1 MGHADKQQIMHMVK
15 LQLPGVQLNG
25 SDSSDALAIAI
36 CHSYHAQSNDRFLQ
50 AQRRFEHDWETA
62 CRVDYK
68 AQDHFLLD
76 VSGVGYL
83 IFCSERTLAEI
94 NADGEFTTIYTD
106 LLVRED
112 LMQLFGFV
120 SQIEKEWY
128 RLLMSVQ
135 GVGAKASL
143 AILSALGEGGVSR
156 AIALGDW
163 TSIKSAKG
171 IGPKTAQRVVNELK
185 DKAAHVMSLV
195 PHKVG
200 NQEEKV
206 SDADIIERMDDN
218 PSINLAISNNSA
230 QADALSALQ
239 NLGYTPSDAAA
250 AVAKILNQSSDL
262 STEEL
267 IRSSLKM
274 LSPKG

>member
-1 MGHADKQQIMHMVK
+1 MIGR
-15 LQLPGVQLNG
+15 LRG
-25 SDSSDALAIAI
+25 
-36 CHSYHAQSNDRFLQ
+36 
-50 AQRRFEHDWETA
+50 
-62 CRVDYK
+62 RVDYK

-83 IFCSERTLAEI
+83 IFCSERTLSEI
-94 NADGEFTTIYTD
+94 PGNGEFTTIYTD

-112 LMQLFGFV
+112 LLQIFGFL
-120 SQIEKEWY
+120 SQAEKEWY

-143 AILSALGEGGVSR
+143 AILSALGEDGVSR

-163 TSIKSAKG
+163 TSVKSAKG

>member
-1 MGHADKQQIMHMVK
+1 MIGR
-15 LQLPGVQLNG
+15 LRG
-25 SDSSDALAIAI
+25 
-36 CHSYHAQSNDRFLQ
+36 
-50 AQRRFEHDWETA
+50 
-62 CRVDYK
+62 RVDYK

-83 IFCSERTLAEI
+83 IFCSERTLSEI
-94 NADGEFTTIYTD
+94 PGNGEFTTIYTD

-112 LMQLFGFV
+112 LLQIFGFL
-120 SQIEKEWY
+120 SQVEKEWY

-143 AILSALGEGGVSR
+143 AILSALGEDGVSR

-163 TSIKSAKG
+163 TSVKSAKG

-206 SDADIIERMDDN
+206 SDADIIERIDDN

-267 IRSSLKM
+267 IRGSLKM

>member
-1 MGHADKQQIMHMVK
+1 MIGR
-15 LQLPGVQLNG
+15 LRG
-25 SDSSDALAIAI
+25 
-36 CHSYHAQSNDRFLQ
+36 
-50 AQRRFEHDWETA
+50 
-62 CRVDYK
+62 RVDYK

-83 IFCSERTLAEI
+83 IFCSERTLSEI
-94 NADGEFTTIYTD
+94 PGNGEFTTIYTD

-112 LMQLFGFV
+112 LLQIFGFL
-120 SQIEKEWY
+120 SQVEKEWY

-143 AILSALGEGGVSR
+143 AILSALGEDGVSR

-163 TSIKSAKG
+163 TSVKSAKG

-206 SDADIIERMDDN
+206 SDADIIERIDDN
-218 PSINLAISNNSA
+218 PSVNLAITNNSA

>member
-1 MGHADKQQIMHMVK
+1 MIGR
-15 LQLPGVQLNG
+15 LRG
-25 SDSSDALAIAI
+25 
-36 CHSYHAQSNDRFLQ
+36 
-50 AQRRFEHDWETA
+50 
-62 CRVDYK
+62 RVDYK
-68 AQDHFLLD
+68 TQDHFLLD
-76 VSGVGYL
+76 VNGVGYL

-94 NADGEFTTIYTD
+94 PVDGEFTTIYTD

-112 LMQLFGFV
+112 LMQLFGFL
-120 SQIEKEWY
+120 SQVEKEWY

-143 AILSALGEGGVSR
+143 AILSALGEDGVSR
-156 AIALGDW
+156 SIALGDW

-185 DKAAHVMSLV
+185 DKAAHVMSIV
-195 PHKVG
+195 PNEIG
-200 NQEEKV
+200 
-206 SDADIIERMDDN
+206 ERENKIDEGEVVERIDDH
-218 PSINLAISNNSA
+218 PTINLAASNKTA

-239 NLGYTPSDAAA
+239 NLGYSPSESAAV
-250 AVAKILNQSSDL
+250 VAKILHESSDL

-267 IRSSLKM
+267 IRNSLKM

>member
-1 MGHADKQQIMHMVK
+1 MIGR
-15 LQLPGVQLNG
+15 LRG
-25 SDSSDALAIAI
+25 
-36 CHSYHAQSNDRFLQ
+36 
-50 AQRRFEHDWETA
+50 
-62 CRVDYK
+62 RVDYK
-68 AQDHFLLD
+68 THDHFLLD
-76 VSGVGYL
+76 VNGVGYL

-94 NADGEFTTIYTD
+94 PVDGEFTTIYTD

-112 LMQLFGFV
+112 LMQLFGFL
-120 SQIEKEWY
+120 SQVEKEWY

-143 AILSALGEGGVSR
+143 AILSALGEDGVSR
-156 AIALGDW
+156 SIALGDW

-185 DKAAHVMSLV
+185 DKAAHVMSIV
-195 PHKVG
+195 PNEIG
-200 NQEEKV
+200 
-206 SDADIIERMDDN
+206 ERENKIDEGEVVERIDDL
-218 PSINLAISNNSA
+218 PPINLAASNKTA

-239 NLGYTPSDAAA
+239 NLGYSPSESAA
-250 AVAKILNQSSDL
+250 AVAKILHESSDL

-267 IRSSLKM
+267 IRNSLKM

>member
-1 MGHADKQQIMHMVK
+1 MIGR
-15 LQLPGVQLNG
+15 LRG
-25 SDSSDALAIAI
+25 
-36 CHSYHAQSNDRFLQ
+36 
-50 AQRRFEHDWETA
+50 
-62 CRVDYK
+62 RVDYK

-83 IFCSERTLAEI
+83 IFCSERTLSEI
-94 NADGEFTTIYTD
+94 PGNGEFTTIYTD

-112 LMQLFGFV
+112 LLQIFGFL
-120 SQIEKEWY
+120 SQVEKEWY

-143 AILSALGEGGVSR
+143 AILSALGEDGVSR

-163 TSIKSAKG
+163 TSVKSAKG

-206 SDADIIERMDDN
+206 SDADIIERIDDN

-267 IRSSLKM
+267 IRNSLKM

>member
-1 MGHADKQQIMHMVK
+1 MIGR
-15 LQLPGVQLNG
+15 LRG
-25 SDSSDALAIAI
+25 
-36 CHSYHAQSNDRFLQ
+36 
-50 AQRRFEHDWETA
+50 
-62 CRVDYK
+62 RVDYK

-83 IFCSERTLAEI
+83 IFCSERTLSEI
-94 NADGEFTTIYTD
+94 PGNGEFTTIYTD

-112 LMQLFGFV
+112 LLQIFGFL
-120 SQIEKEWY
+120 SQVEKEWY

-143 AILSALGEGGVSR
+143 AILSALGEDGVSR

-163 TSIKSAKG
+163 TSVKSAKG

-195 PHKVG
+195 PYKVG

-206 SDADIIERMDDN
+206 SDADIIERIDDN

>member
-1 MGHADKQQIMHMVK
+1 MIGR
-15 LQLPGVQLNG
+15 LRG
-25 SDSSDALAIAI
+25 
-36 CHSYHAQSNDRFLQ
+36 
-50 AQRRFEHDWETA
+50 
-62 CRVDYK
+62 RVDYK

-76 VSGVGYL
+76 VNGVGYL

-143 AILSALGEGGVSR
+143 AILSALGEDGVSR

-185 DKAAHVMSLV
+185 DKVAHVMSIV
-195 PHKVG
+195 P
-200 NQEEKV
+200 NEV
-206 SDADIIERMDDN
+206 SELENKLTHGDIVERIDDHQT
-218 PSINLAISNNSA
+218 INLAISNKTS

-239 NLGYTPSDAAA
+239 NLGYTPSDSAAT
-250 AVAKILNQSSDL
+250 VAKILHENSDL

-267 IRSSLKM
+267 IRNSLKM

>member
-1 MGHADKQQIMHMVK
+1 MIGR
-15 LQLPGVQLNG
+15 LRG
-25 SDSSDALAIAI
+25 
-36 CHSYHAQSNDRFLQ
+36 
-50 AQRRFEHDWETA
+50 
-62 CRVDYK
+62 RVDYK
-68 AQDHFLLD
+68 AHDHFLLD
-76 VSGVGYL
+76 VNGVGYL
-83 IFCSERTLAEI
+83 VFCSERTLAEI

-112 LMQLFGFV
+112 LMQLFGFI

-143 AILSALGEGGVSR
+143 AILSALGEDGVSR

-185 DKAAHVMSLV
+185 DKVAHVMSIV
-195 PHKVG
+195 PNEVG
-200 NQEEKV
+200 ELENKLNHG
-206 SDADIIERMDDN
+206 DIVERIDDHQT
-218 PSINLAISNNSA
+218 INLAISNKTS

-239 NLGYTPSDAAA
+239 NLGYTPSDSAAT
-250 AVAKILNQSSDL
+250 VAKILHENSDL

-267 IRSSLKM
+267 IRNSLKM

>member
-1 MGHADKQQIMHMVK
+1 MIGR
-15 LQLPGVQLNG
+15 LRG
-25 SDSSDALAIAI
+25 
-36 CHSYHAQSNDRFLQ
+36 
-50 AQRRFEHDWETA
+50 
-62 CRVDYK
+62 RVDYK
-68 AQDHFLLD
+68 AHDHFLLD

-83 IFCSERTLAEI
+83 IFCSERTLSEI
-94 NADGEFTTIYTD
+94 PGNGEFTTIYTD

-112 LMQLFGFV
+112 LLQIFGFL
-120 SQIEKEWY
+120 SQVEKEWY

-143 AILSALGEGGVSR
+143 AILGALGEDGVSR

-163 TSIKSAKG
+163 TSVKSAKG

-206 SDADIIERMDDN
+206 SDADIIERIDDN

>member
-1 MGHADKQQIMHMVK
+1 MIGR
-15 LQLPGVQLNG
+15 LRG
-25 SDSSDALAIAI
+25 
-36 CHSYHAQSNDRFLQ
+36 
-50 AQRRFEHDWETA
+50 
-62 CRVDYK
+62 RVDYK
-68 AQDHFLLD
+68 AHDHFLLD

-83 IFCSERTLAEI
+83 IFCSERTLSEI
-94 NADGEFTTIYTD
+94 PGNGEFTTIYTD

-112 LMQLFGFV
+112 LLQIFGFL
-120 SQIEKEWY
+120 SQVEKEWY

-143 AILSALGEGGVSR
+143 AILSALGEDGVSR

-163 TSIKSAKG
+163 TSVKSAKG

-218 PSINLAISNNSA
+218 PSINLAILNNSA

>member
-1 MGHADKQQIMHMVK
+1 MIGR
-15 LQLPGVQLNG
+15 LRG
-25 SDSSDALAIAI
+25 
-36 CHSYHAQSNDRFLQ
+36 
-50 AQRRFEHDWETA
+50 
-62 CRVDYK
+62 RVDYK
-68 AQDHFLLD
+68 AHDHFLLD

-83 IFCSERTLAEI
+83 IFCSERTLSEI
-94 NADGEFTTIYTD
+94 PGNGEFTTIYTD

-112 LMQLFGFV
+112 LLQLFGFL
-120 SQIEKEWY
+120 SQVEKEWY

-143 AILSALGEGGVSR
+143 AILSALGEDGVSR

-163 TSIKSAKG
+163 TSVKSAKG

-218 PSINLAISNNSA
+218 PSIKLAISNNSA

-250 AVAKILNQSSDL
+250 AVAKILKQSSDS

>member
-1 MGHADKQQIMHMVK
+1 MIGR
-15 LQLPGVQLNG
+15 LRG
-25 SDSSDALAIAI
+25 
-36 CHSYHAQSNDRFLQ
+36 
-50 AQRRFEHDWETA
+50 
-62 CRVDYK
+62 RVDYK
-68 AQDHFLLD
+68 AHDHFLLD

-83 IFCSERTLAEI
+83 IFCSERTLSEI
-94 NADGEFTTIYTD
+94 PGNGEFTTIYTD

-112 LMQLFGFV
+112 LLQIFGFL
-120 SQIEKEWY
+120 SQVEKEWY

-143 AILSALGEGGVSR
+143 AILSALGEDGVSR

-163 TSIKSAKG
+163 TSVKSAKG

-206 SDADIIERMDDN
+206 SDADIIERIDDN
-218 PSINLAISNNSA
+218 PSINLPISNNSA

>member
-1 MGHADKQQIMHMVK
+1 MIGR
-15 LQLPGVQLNG
+15 LRG
-25 SDSSDALAIAI
+25 
-36 CHSYHAQSNDRFLQ
+36 
-50 AQRRFEHDWETA
+50 
-62 CRVDYK
+62 RVDYK
-68 AQDHFLLD
+68 THDHFLLD
-76 VSGVGYL
+76 VNGVGYL

-94 NADGEFTTIYTD
+94 PVDGEFTTIYTD

-112 LMQLFGFV
+112 LMQLFGFL
-120 SQIEKEWY
+120 SQVEKEWY

-143 AILSALGEGGVSR
+143 AILGALGEDGVSR
-156 AIALGDW
+156 SIALGDW

-185 DKAAHVMSLV
+185 DKAAHVMSIV
-195 PHKVG
+195 PNEIG
-200 NQEEKV
+200 
-206 SDADIIERMDDN
+206 ERENKIDEGEVVERIGDH
-218 PSINLAISNNSA
+218 PPINLAASNKTA

-239 NLGYTPSDAAA
+239 NLGYSPSESAA
-250 AVAKILNQSSDL
+250 AVAKILHESSDL

-267 IRSSLKM
+267 IRNSLKM

>member
-1 MGHADKQQIMHMVK
+1 MIGR
-15 LQLPGVQLNG
+15 LRG
-25 SDSSDALAIAI
+25 
-36 CHSYHAQSNDRFLQ
+36 
-50 AQRRFEHDWETA
+50 
-62 CRVDYK
+62 RVDYK
-68 AQDHFLLD
+68 TQDHFLLD
-76 VSGVGYL
+76 VKGVGYL

-94 NADGEFTTIYTD
+94 PVDGEFTTIYTD

-112 LMQLFGFV
+112 LMQLFGFL
-120 SQIEKEWY
+120 SQVEKEWY

-143 AILSALGEGGVSR
+143 AILSALGEDGVSR
-156 AIALGDW
+156 SIALGDW

-185 DKAAHVMSLV
+185 DKAAHVMSIV
-195 PHKVG
+195 PNEIG
-200 NQEEKV
+200 
-206 SDADIIERMDDN
+206 ERENKIDEGEVVERIDDH
-218 PSINLAISNNSA
+218 PTINLAASNKTA

-239 NLGYTPSDAAA
+239 NLGYSPSESAA
-250 AVAKILNQSSDL
+250 AVAKILHESSDL

-267 IRSSLKM
+267 IRNSLKM

>member
-1 MGHADKQQIMHMVK
+1 MIGR
-15 LQLPGVQLNG
+15 LRG
-25 SDSSDALAIAI
+25 
-36 CHSYHAQSNDRFLQ
+36 
-50 AQRRFEHDWETA
+50 
-62 CRVDYK
+62 RVDYK
-68 AQDHFLLD
+68 THDHFLLD
-76 VSGVGYL
+76 VNGVGYL

-94 NADGEFTTIYTD
+94 PVDGEFTTIYTD

-112 LMQLFGFV
+112 LMQLFGFL
-120 SQIEKEWY
+120 SQVEKEWY

-143 AILSALGEGGVSR
+143 AILSALGEDGVSR
-156 AIALGDW
+156 SIALGDW

-185 DKAAHVMSLV
+185 DKAAHVMSIV
-195 PHKVG
+195 PNEIG
-200 NQEEKV
+200 
-206 SDADIIERMDDN
+206 ERENKIDEGEVVERIDDH
-218 PSINLAISNNSA
+218 PTINLAASNKTA

-239 NLGYTPSDAAA
+239 NLGYSPSESAA
-250 AVAKILNQSSDL
+250 AVAKILHESSDL

-267 IRSSLKM
+267 IRNSLKM

>member
-1 MGHADKQQIMHMVK
+1 MIGR
-15 LQLPGVQLNG
+15 LRG
-25 SDSSDALAIAI
+25 
-36 CHSYHAQSNDRFLQ
+36 
-50 AQRRFEHDWETA
+50 
-62 CRVDYK
+62 RVDYK

-83 IFCSERTLAEI
+83 IFCSERTLSEI
-94 NADGEFTTIYTD
+94 PGKGEFTTIYTD

-112 LMQLFGFV
+112 LLQIFGFL
-120 SQIEKEWY
+120 SQVEKEWY

-143 AILSALGEGGVSR
+143 AILSALGEDGVSR

-163 TSIKSAKG
+163 TSVKSAKG

-200 NQEEKV
+200 NQEDKV
-206 SDADIIERMDDN
+206 SDADIIEIIDDT
-218 PSINLAISNNSA
+218 PSINLAVTNNSA

>member
-1 MGHADKQQIMHMVK
+1 MIGR
-15 LQLPGVQLNG
+15 LRG
-25 SDSSDALAIAI
+25 
-36 CHSYHAQSNDRFLQ
+36 
-50 AQRRFEHDWETA
+50 
-62 CRVDYK
+62 RVDYK
-68 AQDHFLLD
+68 THDHFLLD
-76 VSGVGYL
+76 VNGVGYL

-94 NADGEFTTIYTD
+94 PVDGEFTTIYTD

-112 LMQLFGFV
+112 LMQLFGFL
-120 SQIEKEWY
+120 SQVEKEWY

-143 AILSALGEGGVSR
+143 AILSALGEDGVSR
-156 AIALGDW
+156 SIALGDW

-185 DKAAHVMSLV
+185 DKAAHVMSIV
-195 PHKVG
+195 PNEIG
-200 NQEEKV
+200 
-206 SDADIIERMDDN
+206 ERENKIDEGEVVELIDDHR
-218 PSINLAISNNSA
+218 PINLAASNKTA

-239 NLGYTPSDAAA
+239 NLGYSPSESAA
-250 AVAKILNQSSDL
+250 AVAKILHESSDL

-267 IRSSLKM
+267 IRNSLKM

>member
-1 MGHADKQQIMHMVK
+1 MIGR
-15 LQLPGVQLNG
+15 LRG
-25 SDSSDALAIAI
+25 
-36 CHSYHAQSNDRFLQ
+36 
-50 AQRRFEHDWETA
+50 
-62 CRVDYK
+62 RVDYK
-68 AQDHFLLD
+68 AHDHFLLD

-83 IFCSERTLAEI
+83 IFCSERTLSEI
-94 NADGEFTTIYTD
+94 PGNGEFTTIYTD

-112 LMQLFGFV
+112 LLQIFGFL
-120 SQIEKEWY
+120 SQVEKEWY

-143 AILSALGEGGVSR
+143 AILSALGEDGVSR

-163 TSIKSAKG
+163 TSVKSAKG

-195 PHKVG
+195 PYKVG

-206 SDADIIERMDDN
+206 SDADIIERIDDN

>member
-1 MGHADKQQIMHMVK
+1 MIGR
-15 LQLPGVQLNG
+15 LRG
-25 SDSSDALAIAI
+25 
-36 CHSYHAQSNDRFLQ
+36 
-50 AQRRFEHDWETA
+50 
-62 CRVDYK
+62 RVDYK

-83 IFCSERTLAEI
+83 IFCSERTLSEI
-94 NADGEFTTIYTD
+94 PGNGEFTTIYTD

-112 LMQLFGFV
+112 LLQIFGFL
-120 SQIEKEWY
+120 SQVEKEWY

-143 AILSALGEGGVSR
+143 AILSALGEDGVSR

-163 TSIKSAKG
+163 TSVKSAKG

-195 PHKVG
+195 SHKVG
-200 NQEEKV
+200 HQEEKV
-206 SDADIIERMDDN
+206 SDADIIERIDDN
-218 PSINLAISNNSA
+218 PSINLAISNNSV

>member
-1 MGHADKQQIMHMVK
+1 MIGR
-15 LQLPGVQLNG
+15 LRG
-25 SDSSDALAIAI
+25 
-36 CHSYHAQSNDRFLQ
+36 
-50 AQRRFEHDWETA
+50 
-62 CRVDYK
+62 RVDYK

-83 IFCSERTLAEI
+83 IFCSERTLSEI
-94 NADGEFTTIYTD
+94 PGNGEFTTIYTD

-112 LMQLFGFV
+112 LLQIFGFL
-120 SQIEKEWY
+120 SQVEKEWY

-143 AILSALGEGGVSR
+143 AILSALGEDGVSR

-163 TSIKSAKG
+163 TSVKSAKG

-195 PHKVG
+195 PHKVA

-239 NLGYTPSDAAA
+239 NLGYTPSDAAS

-267 IRSSLKM
+267 IRNSLKM

>member
-1 MGHADKQQIMHMVK
+1 MIGR
-15 LQLPGVQLNG
+15 LRG
-25 SDSSDALAIAI
+25 
-36 CHSYHAQSNDRFLQ
+36 
-50 AQRRFEHDWETA
+50 
-62 CRVDYK
+62 RVDYK
-68 AQDHFLLD
+68 THDHFLLD
-76 VSGVGYL
+76 VNGVGYL

-94 NADGEFTTIYTD
+94 PVDGEFTTIYTD

-112 LMQLFGFV
+112 LMQLFGFL
-120 SQIEKEWY
+120 SQVEKEWY

-143 AILSALGEGGVSR
+143 AILSALGEDGVSR
-156 AIALGDW
+156 SIALGDW

-185 DKAAHVMSLV
+185 DKAAHVMSIV
-195 PHKVG
+195 PNEIG
-200 NQEEKV
+200 
-206 SDADIIERMDDN
+206 ERENKIDEGEVVERIGDH
-218 PSINLAISNNSA
+218 PPINLAASNKTA

-239 NLGYTPSDAAA
+239 NLGYSPSESAA
-250 AVAKILNQSSDL
+250 AVAKILHESSDL

-267 IRSSLKM
+267 IRNSLKM

>member
-1 MGHADKQQIMHMVK
+1 MIGR
-15 LQLPGVQLNG
+15 LRG
-25 SDSSDALAIAI
+25 
-36 CHSYHAQSNDRFLQ
+36 
-50 AQRRFEHDWETA
+50 
-62 CRVDYK
+62 RVDYK
-68 AQDHFLLD
+68 THDHFLLD
-76 VSGVGYL
+76 VNGVGYL

-94 NADGEFTTIYTD
+94 PVDGEFTTIYTD

-112 LMQLFGFV
+112 LMQLFGFL
-120 SQIEKEWY
+120 SQVEKEWY

-143 AILSALGEGGVSR
+143 AILSALGEDGVSR
-156 AIALGDW
+156 SIALGDW

-185 DKAAHVMSLV
+185 DKAAHVMSIV
-195 PHKVG
+195 P
-200 NQEEKV
+200 NEI
-206 SDADIIERMDDN
+206 DERENKIDEGEVVERIDDH
-218 PSINLAISNNSA
+218 PTINLAASNKTA

-239 NLGYTPSDAAA
+239 NLGYSPSESAA
-250 AVAKILNQSSDL
+250 AVAKILHESSDL

-267 IRSSLKM
+267 IRNSLKM

>member
-1 MGHADKQQIMHMVK
+1 MIGR
-15 LQLPGVQLNG
+15 LRG
-25 SDSSDALAIAI
+25 
-36 CHSYHAQSNDRFLQ
+36 
-50 AQRRFEHDWETA
+50 
-62 CRVDYK
+62 RVDYK
-68 AQDHFLLD
+68 AHDHFLLD

-83 IFCSERTLAEI
+83 IFCSERTLSEI
-94 NADGEFTTIYTD
+94 PGNGEFTTIYTD

-112 LMQLFGFV
+112 LLQIFGFL
-120 SQIEKEWY
+120 SQVEKEWY

-143 AILSALGEGGVSR
+143 AILSALGEDGVSR

-163 TSIKSAKG
+163 TSVKSAKG

-206 SDADIIERMDDN
+206 SDADIIERIDDN

-267 IRSSLKM
+267 IRNSLKM

>member
-1 MGHADKQQIMHMVK
+1 MIGR
-15 LQLPGVQLNG
+15 LRG
-25 SDSSDALAIAI
+25 
-36 CHSYHAQSNDRFLQ
+36 
-50 AQRRFEHDWETA
+50 
-62 CRVDYK
+62 RVDYK
-68 AQDHFLLD
+68 AHDHFLLD

-83 IFCSERTLAEI
+83 IFCSERTLSEI
-94 NADGEFTTIYTD
+94 PGNGEFTTIYTD

-112 LMQLFGFV
+112 LLQIFGFL
-120 SQIEKEWY
+120 SQVEKEWY

-143 AILSALGEGGVSR
+143 AILSALGEDGVSR

-163 TSIKSAKG
+163 TSVKSAKG

-206 SDADIIERMDDN
+206 SDADIIERIDDN

-230 QADALSALQ
+230 QADTLSALQ

>member
-1 MGHADKQQIMHMVK
+1 MIGR
-15 LQLPGVQLNG
+15 LRG
-25 SDSSDALAIAI
+25 
-36 CHSYHAQSNDRFLQ
+36 
-50 AQRRFEHDWETA
+50 
-62 CRVDYK
+62 RVDYK
-68 AQDHFLLD
+68 TQDHFLLD
-76 VSGVGYL
+76 VNGVGYL

-94 NADGEFTTIYTD
+94 PIDGEFTTIYTD

-112 LMQLFGFV
+112 LMQLFGFL
-120 SQIEKEWY
+120 SQVEKEWY

-143 AILSALGEGGVSR
+143 AILSALGEDGVSR
-156 AIALGDW
+156 SIALGDW

-185 DKAAHVMSLV
+185 DKAAHVMSIV
-195 PHKVG
+195 PSEIG
-200 NQEEKV
+200 
-206 SDADIIERMDDN
+206 ERENKIDEGEVVERIDDH
-218 PSINLAISNNSA
+218 PTINLAASNKTA

-239 NLGYTPSDAAA
+239 NLGYSPSESAA
-250 AVAKILNQSSDL
+250 AVAKILHESSDL

-267 IRSSLKM
+267 IRNSLKM

>member
-1 MGHADKQQIMHMVK
+1 MIGR
-15 LQLPGVQLNG
+15 LRG
-25 SDSSDALAIAI
+25 
-36 CHSYHAQSNDRFLQ
+36 
-50 AQRRFEHDWETA
+50 
-62 CRVDYK
+62 RVDYK
-68 AQDHFLLD
+68 THDHFLLD
-76 VSGVGYL
+76 VNGVGYL

-94 NADGEFTTIYTD
+94 PVDGEFTTIYTD

-112 LMQLFGFV
+112 LMQLFGFL
-120 SQIEKEWY
+120 SQVEKEWY
-128 RLLMSVQ
+128 RLLISVQ

-143 AILSALGEGGVSR
+143 AILSALGEDGVSR

-185 DKAAHVMSLV
+185 DKAAHVMSIV
-195 PHKVG
+195 PNEIG
-200 NQEEKV
+200 
-206 SDADIIERMDDN
+206 ERENKIDEGEVVERIDDH
-218 PSINLAISNNSA
+218 PTINLAASNKTA

-239 NLGYTPSDAAA
+239 NLGYSPSESAA
-250 AVAKILNQSSDL
+250 AVAKILHESSDL

-267 IRSSLKM
+267 IRNSLKM

>member
-1 MGHADKQQIMHMVK
+1 MIGR
-15 LQLPGVQLNG
+15 LRG
-25 SDSSDALAIAI
+25 
-36 CHSYHAQSNDRFLQ
+36 
-50 AQRRFEHDWETA
+50 
-62 CRVDYK
+62 RVDYK

-83 IFCSERTLAEI
+83 IFCSERTLSEI
-94 NADGEFTTIYTD
+94 PGNGEFTTIYTD

-112 LMQLFGFV
+112 LLQIFGFL
-120 SQIEKEWY
+120 SQVEKEWY

-143 AILSALGEGGVSR
+143 AILSALGEDGVSR

-163 TSIKSAKG
+163 TSVKSAKG

-206 SDADIIERMDDN
+206 SDGDIIERIDDN

>member
-1 MGHADKQQIMHMVK
+1 MIGR
-15 LQLPGVQLNG
+15 LRG
-25 SDSSDALAIAI
+25 
-36 CHSYHAQSNDRFLQ
+36 
-50 AQRRFEHDWETA
+50 
-62 CRVDYK
+62 RVDYK
-68 AQDHFLLD
+68 AHDHFLLD

-83 IFCSERTLAEI
+83 IFCSERTLSEI
-94 NADGEFTTIYTD
+94 PGNGEFTTIYTD

-112 LMQLFGFV
+112 LLQIFGFL
-120 SQIEKEWY
+120 SQVEKEWY

-135 GVGAKASL
+135 GIGAKASL
-143 AILSALGEGGVSR
+143 AILSALGEDGVSR

-163 TSIKSAKG
+163 TSVKSAKG

-195 PHKVG
+195 PNKVG

-206 SDADIIERMDDN
+206 SDADIIERIDDN

>member
-1 MGHADKQQIMHMVK
+1 MIGR
-15 LQLPGVQLNG
+15 LRG
-25 SDSSDALAIAI
+25 
-36 CHSYHAQSNDRFLQ
+36 
-50 AQRRFEHDWETA
+50 
-62 CRVDYK
+62 RVDYK
-68 AQDHFLLD
+68 AHDHFLLD

-83 IFCSERTLAEI
+83 IFCSERTLSEI
-94 NADGEFTTIYTD
+94 PGNGEFTTIYTD

-112 LMQLFGFV
+112 LLQIFGFL
-120 SQIEKEWY
+120 SQVEKEWY

-143 AILSALGEGGVSR
+143 AILSALGEDGVSR

-163 TSIKSAKG
+163 TSVKSAKG

-200 NQEEKV
+200 HQEEKV
-206 SDADIIERMDDN
+206 SDADIIERIDDN
-218 PSINLAISNNSA
+218 PSINLAISNNSV

>member
-1 MGHADKQQIMHMVK
+1 MIGR
-15 LQLPGVQLNG
+15 LRG
-25 SDSSDALAIAI
+25 
-36 CHSYHAQSNDRFLQ
+36 
-50 AQRRFEHDWETA
+50 
-62 CRVDYK
+62 RVDYK

-83 IFCSERTLAEI
+83 IFCSERTLSEI
-94 NADGEFTTIYTD
+94 PGNGEFTTIYTD

-112 LMQLFGFV
+112 LLQIFGFL
-120 SQIEKEWY
+120 SQVEKEWY

-143 AILSALGEGGVSR
+143 AILSALGEDGVSR

-163 TSIKSAKG
+163 TSVKSAKG

-206 SDADIIERMDDN
+206 SHADIIERIDDN